1 MKISSNL
8 KLGYTTGGSSRGARR
23 RGLAGS
29 GRIRCQHSACLSR
42 KQSFCAFSKNIDNH
56 SFDYFPRNTCRIK
69 NTFRV
74 GSERRAEHLGKVGQ
88 DWVPT
93 ELSAQET
100 KGFRSL
106 QGIEET
112 CLQPTSRSTNK
123 QNPMSTEGVTKSAV
137 DHCFISGL
145 SPGHKARL
153 VIGCQTME
161 QHLFV
166 SFNPFHARHVRGP
179 KNKNKRIPIYT
190 DGETK
195 PLVKNWIIICLSTCG
210 KAFFLVGCRPIERRF
225 FGLL

>member
-74 GSERRAEHLGKVGQ
+74 GSERRAEQLGKFGQ

-93 ELSAQET
+93 KLFVQET
-100 KGFRSL
+100 KLYRCL
-106 QGIEET
+106 QGVEET
-112 CLQPTSRSTNK
+112 TLQHPSRSTNK
-123 QNPMSTEGVTKSAV
+123 QESYVNRRRNE
-137 DHCFISGL
+137 ISGL
-145 SPGHKARL
+145 PL
-153 VIGCQTME
+153 VHQRFITRT
-161 QHLFV
+161 V
-166 SFNPFHARHVRGP
+166 SALRPWLPNNGTTPFCLC
-179 KNKNKRIPIYT
+179 
-190 DGETK
+190 K
-195 PLVKNWIIICLSTCG
+195 PLSC
-210 KAFFLVGCRPIERRF
+210 KACPGTKQHKQANSHLHRWRNETIG
-225 FGLL
+225 